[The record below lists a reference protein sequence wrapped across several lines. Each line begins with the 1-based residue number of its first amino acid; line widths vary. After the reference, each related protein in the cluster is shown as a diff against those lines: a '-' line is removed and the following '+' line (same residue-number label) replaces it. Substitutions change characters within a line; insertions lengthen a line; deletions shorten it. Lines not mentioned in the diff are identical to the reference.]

1 VKLES
6 WKRAERRQVRAE
18 LRQLAKEE
26 RQRQQKALQV
36 SLLEIDIVVEF
47 NLKLHVGRLP
57 SKMACTTHHAH
68 YLVGGAGERSPSA
81 MPSTNLS
88 AHAVISPGT
97 RLAILRVPH
106 ACQRLLAGTER

>member
-36 SLLEIDIVVEF
+36 WHMWAGVKCWLCILQEVDGVLLHETSIIS
-47 NLKLHVGRLP
+47 LKLL
-57 SKMACTTHHAH
+57 K
-68 YLVGGAGERSPSA
+68 
-81 MPSTNLS
+81 
-88 AHAVISPGT
+88 
-97 RLAILRVPH
+97 
-106 ACQRLLAGTER
+106 LLTLQALQ

>member
-36 SLLEIDIVVEF
+36 W
-47 NLKLHVGRLP
+47 
-57 SKMACTTHHAH
+57 
-68 YLVGGAGERSPSA
+68 
-81 MPSTNLS
+81 
-88 AHAVISPGT
+88 
-97 RLAILRVPH
+97 
-106 ACQRLLAGTER
+106 